1 MSYIPI
7 RDAKAQKTF
16 DIRNFFGINR
26 KEYAKI
32 GEFVDVKNL
41 SSENYPYISPSKP
54 RCASD
59 KYNKITVIENGEST
73 EVEAQNIRA
82 AIDPGEDSDVTG
94 FCGVIGTKFYYDG
107 KEKPLY
113 QPAVYDTD
121 GKFLYGMKIPSD
133 GVIQLLWVNKIIV
146 IHGYGST
153 ESKPFIYY
161 YDTTGVS
168 GESVLS
174 YEYQYRGKYDDKLTV
189 NTDGTATLELTI
201 KQSQN
206 EDTDFYKLKAGDSV
220 FMDGVMT
227 YNESRW
233 GNRSKRDISAA
244 TVTAYEETRT
254 TFDQGMI
261 TWRVTLK
268 MTVYN
273 YLGENPKISITNG
286 TVYHIYKKIPYMT
299 HLALHKG
306 RLWGASPNGET
317 VYASALNDVFNFNQF
332 DGINDDS
339 VYMEAST
346 VGEYLGVVSC
356 GESIALLKKN
366 NFEAVYGSLPNEFAV
381 GRSYNNVGCIDINSC
396 AVIDNALYFLGRK
409 GFYVWNGSKPKLI
422 SEVLDRS
429 YTAAFGYTDGQYY
442 LVSAE
447 SGTGCENLVYD
458 TKRMLWLKEDD
469 KKIDGAFSAD
479 NRIYV
484 IVDGKLEKTGGEG
497 GLDWSAESGKIFGSD
512 YDLDRAAE
520 IWIYAKLSSGC
531 EIEIL
536 TAEDGGEKIRQG
548 KISGKDNKARIYR
561 VPLRLKEGMYWQY
574 MLRGRGKAVIYGIRS
589 IYDKGG
595 RVYSQGM

>member
-168 GESVLS
+168 GEFVLS

-206 EDTDFYKLKAGDSV
+206 EDTDFYKLKAGDSG
-220 FMDGVMT
+220 FYG
-227 YNESRW
+227 
-233 GNRSKRDISAA
+233 RS
-244 TVTAYEETRT
+244 
-254 TFDQGMI
+254 
-261 TWRVTLK
+261 
-268 MTVYN
+268 
-273 YLGENPKISITNG
+273 
-286 TVYHIYKKIPYMT
+286 
-299 HLALHKG
+299 
-306 RLWGASPNGET
+306 
-317 VYASALNDVFNFNQF
+317 NDV
-332 DGINDDS
+332 
-339 VYMEAST
+339 
-346 VGEYLGVVSC
+346 
-356 GESIALLKKN
+356 
-366 NFEAVYGSLPNEFAV
+366 
-381 GRSYNNVGCIDINSC
+381 
-396 AVIDNALYFLGRK
+396 
-409 GFYVWNGSKPKLI
+409 
-422 SEVLDRS
+422 
-429 YTAAFGYTDGQYY
+429 
-442 LVSAE
+442 
-447 SGTGCENLVYD
+447 
-458 TKRMLWLKEDD
+458 
-469 KKIDGAFSAD
+469 
-479 NRIYV
+479 
-484 IVDGKLEKTGGEG
+484 
-497 GLDWSAESGKIFGSD
+497 
-512 YDLDRAAE
+512 
-520 IWIYAKLSSGC
+520 
-531 EIEIL
+531 
-536 TAEDGGEKIRQG
+536 
-548 KISGKDNKARIYR
+548 
-561 VPLRLKEGMYWQY
+561 
-574 MLRGRGKAVIYGIRS
+574 
-589 IYDKGG
+589 
-595 RVYSQGM
+595 